1 MAKTNKVIVTAAV
14 TGAIHTSSMSP
25 YLPCGIEGIAN
36 AAIEAAKAG
45 ASIVHIHAR
54 EENGKPTSDLD
65 FMGEI
70 LKRIKAGCDAVI
82 GITTGAALGMSVE
95 ERIAAIPRFK
105 PELASFNSGSIN
117 FNLEK
122 LTEVKE
128 LKEPKYAWEIPFLKA
143 TENNVFR
150 NTFYEMKRIA
160 QMFDEAGTVPEFEV
174 FDLGQVNNIAYL
186 YEKGYVK
193 PPFYF
198 QFVPGILGGIPIRPD
213 TILFFVNEIKRFFG
227 EDANFSMVSGGRRMY
242 RYETLSAI
250 LGGNVR
256 VGFEDGLYISST
268 GELAK
273 SNAEQ
278 VQKMVGVLK
287 SLDFEIAT
295 PEDARKTLNTKGKD
309 KVCF

>member
-1 MAKTNKVIVTAAV
+1 MAEKRKVIVTAAV

-25 YLPCGIEGIAN
+25 YLPCGVEGIAG

-54 EENGKPTSDLD
+54 EDCGKPTSDLD

-70 LKRIKAGCDAVI
+70 LKRVKAGCDAVI

-95 ERIAAIPRFK
+95 ERVAAIPRFK
-105 PELASFNSGSIN
+105 PELASFNGGSIN
-117 FNLEK
+117 FNLER
-122 LTEVKE
+122 LTEMKE
-128 LKEPKYAWEIPFLKA
+128 LENPQHEWELAFLKA

-150 NTFYEMKRIA
+150 NTFYEMKKIA
-160 QMFDEAGTVPEFEV
+160 QMFEEAGTVPEFEI

-186 YEKGYVK
+186 YEKGYLK

-198 QFVPGILGGIPIRPD
+198 QFVPGVLGGIPLRPES
-213 TILFFVNEIKRFFG
+213 ILFFINEIKRLFG
-227 EDANFSMVSGGRRMY
+227 SAANFSMVAGGKRMF
-242 RYETLSAI
+242 RYEALSAI

-256 VGFEDGLYISST
+256 VGMEDSLYIKAN

-273 SNAEQ
+273 TNAEQ
-278 VQKMVGVLK
+278 VEKIIRVLK
-287 SLDFEIAT
+287 ELDFEIAD
-295 PEDARKTLNTKGKD
+295 PDYARKILNSKGKEN
-309 KVCF
+309 VNF